1 MFKKPMQLFSAL
13 VAIGAYFTI
22 SAYLFG
28 MDLKSVLNNTQ
39 LISVTFGIVLL
50 TASQYK
56 WHMALK
62 VLVQKASLNA
72 FMAGGITSLFTL
84 MYALNHNPID
94 NSNLAKALLPL
105 LYASLWYAILS
116 TFQQE
121 EKSDIL
127 IPSGAHPRTITGNL
141 TGTPVGTPAAPDA
154 MESAN
159 KIQASF
165 APEMVYQ
172 VLIPQGFTPR
182 EMDVAIKI
190 LNQCTNKEI
199 ADMLFISE
207 STVKKH
213 IQNMFRKCGATDKQD
228 FFKQYTQWFTEYFQ
242 PHTSV

>member
-56 WHMALK
+56 RHMTLK
-62 VLVQKASLNA
+62 TLVQKASLNA
-72 FMAGGITSLFTL
+72 FMAGGITTLFTL
-84 MYALNHNPID
+84 MYALNHTPID
-94 NSNLAKALLPL
+94 SSNLAKALLPL

-116 TFQQE
+116 TFEQE
-121 EKSDIL
+121 EKRDIL
-127 IPSGAHPRTITGNL
+127 IPSGAPTL
-141 TGTPVGTPAAPDA
+141 TPIAPDS
-154 MESAN
+154 MDSVNE
-159 KIQASF
+159 IQVSF
-165 APEMVYQ
+165 APELVYQ

-190 LNQCTNKEI
+190 LNQCTNREI
-199 ADMLFISE
+199 ADMLFITE

-228 FFKQYTQWFTEYFQ
+228 FFRQYTQWFQEYFQ
-242 PHTSV
+242 PHNTV